1 MDDNIVN
8 LTKKS
13 LEYYDNQ
20 NQLNNEY
27 LEGTEIKINPN
38 YECSILKNGDII
50 FNGESQILGIFD
62 YQTKIWISGWSL
74 SEDFL
79 DKGIN
84 TKLSRDLFDY
94 IYNKQFST
102 IKFDAALNKYV
113 HDQLCNSRIL
123 IEDNM
128 ELDLFLAL
136 NSYLLKE
143 KIKFIYPRIRY
154 LNTDKTKYIINYHLI
169 I

>member
-20 NQLNNEY
+20 NQMNEEY
-27 LEGTEIKINPN
+27 LENTEIEIKNN
-38 YECSILKNGDII
+38 ECNILKNGDII
-50 FNGESQILGIFD
+50 FSGELQTLGTFD
-62 YQTKIWISGWSL
+62 YQTKVLISGWSL
-74 SEDFL
+74 LEDRES
-79 DKGIN
+79 GIN
-84 TKLSRDLFDY
+84 TKLSRELFDY

-102 IKFDAALNKYV
+102 KLFDASLNKYI

-123 IEDNM
+123 VEDNI
-128 ELDLFLAL
+128 ELDIYLAL
-136 NSYLLKE
+136 ISYLLRE
-143 KIKFIYPRIRY
+143 KIKFIYPRIKY
-154 LNTDKTKYIINYHLI
+154 LNNDKTRYIITYHLI